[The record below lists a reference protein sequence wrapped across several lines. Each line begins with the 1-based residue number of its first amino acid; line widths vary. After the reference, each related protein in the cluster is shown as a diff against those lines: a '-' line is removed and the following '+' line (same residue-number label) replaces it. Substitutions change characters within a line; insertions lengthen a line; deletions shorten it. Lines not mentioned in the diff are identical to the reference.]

1 MPFVTDI
8 VPPSA
13 EIEAAAALA
22 LAMGGRKRKGFPG
35 KRKYENIE
43 LLGCFTLTL
52 QTVSWEKGAESG
64 SCLIVDPQGLLT
76 GSLKFDLPPAGP
88 PVEVDENLSEDDFI
102 ALCQKVTR
110 EAADYKADLLAL
122 PGLITAPGQA
132 RSLLK
137 EGTEEIMPA
146 AFETAASAAE
156 VAAALRERME
166 GYAGAAAAW
175 AELKHRF
182 FTLRD
187 RLAAKINS
195 HAAETRAAADRSLAE
210 LEQQVKAAV
219 AARKAEIAALQEEA
233 RQEHLNQKTMLQS
246 ELERFHTAFKE
257 SGEAYWREKIKEEE
271 ERIAAIDKKLAEEL
285 ARLNEAAEKYAA
297 SQEEQIDSLKSEVEK
312 RLAAF
317 EQRLKRLD
325 TTLAG
330 LEKGVE
336 MRLKRYG
343 EQQQKIAAL
352 AINLPA
358 SQCDAHLVV
367 PFYAARYSGGR
378 WQVFAPQQLGH
389 RGLKGKLAGLFN
401 LPFRPSGSVGEELAG
416 KIETLLPGHVLEEN
430 LAEMNL
436 LEDPAF
442 LSKARAG
449 LARLIE
455 QKQLHKKFT
464 NLFEGLDPTN
474 SA

>member
-1 MPFVTDI
+1 
-8 VPPSA
+8 
-13 EIEAAAALA
+13 
-22 LAMGGRKRKGFPG
+22 
-35 KRKYENIE
+35 
-43 LLGCFTLTL
+43 
-52 QTVSWEKGAESG
+52 SG

-210 LEQQVKAAV
+210 LEQ
-219 AARKAEIAALQEEA
+219 
-233 RQEHLNQKTMLQS
+233 
-246 ELERFHTAFKE
+246 
-257 SGEAYWREKIKEEE
+257 
-271 ERIAAIDKKLAEEL
+271 
-285 ARLNEAAEKYAA
+285 
-297 SQEEQIDSLKSEVEK
+297 
-312 RLAAF
+312 
-317 EQRLKRLD
+317 
-325 TTLAG
+325 
-330 LEKGVE
+330 
-336 MRLKRYG
+336 
-343 EQQQKIAAL
+343 
-352 AINLPA
+352 
-358 SQCDAHLVV
+358 
-367 PFYAARYSGGR
+367 
-378 WQVFAPQQLGH
+378 
-389 RGLKGKLAGLFN
+389 
-401 LPFRPSGSVGEELAG
+401 
-416 KIETLLPGHVLEEN
+416 
-430 LAEMNL
+430 
-436 LEDPAF
+436 
-442 LSKARAG
+442 
-449 LARLIE
+449 
-455 QKQLHKKFT
+455 
-464 NLFEGLDPTN
+464 
-474 SA
+474 